1 MNIIL
6 LEKNEVGSDVVE
18 LTDHRATHIV
28 KVLGAIVGDVLQVGV
43 VNGNMGTGEVIEIH
57 KKRPHHVLIRIDLN
71 KPHLP
76 EPPIDLVLALPRPIM
91 LKRVLSQVTALGV
104 GKIFLINANRVEKS
118 FWNSSIITTP
128 ELYREHLVIGL
139 EQCVDTK
146 LPEVSLHNKFKPF
159 VEDYI
164 PKIFNNYEH
173 CVLADPSGELSIQQG
188 ITKKDGR
195 VLLAVGPEGGW
206 VEYEIEKFEE
216 YGFSICNMGDRILKV
231 DTAVIAL
238 HAYISAV
245 LKS

>member
-6 LEKNEVGSDVVE
+6 LEKNEVSGDVVE

-28 KVLGAIVGDVLQVGV
+28 KVLGVSIGSLLKVGV
-43 VNGNMGTGEVIEIH
+43 VEGDMGTGEVIEIH
-57 KKRPHHVLIRIDLN
+57 QKRPHRVLLKINLT

-76 EPPIDLVLALPRPIM
+76 ESPIDIVLALPRPIM
-91 LKRVLSQVTALGV
+91 LRRILSQVTALGV

-118 FWNSSIITTP
+118 FWKSSIITTP
-128 ELYREHLVIGL
+128 EQYREHLIIGL
-139 EQCVDTK
+139 EQCVDTR
-146 LPEVSLHNKFKPF
+146 LPQVSLHNRFKPF

-173 CVLADPSGELSIQQG
+173 CVLADPTGELAIQQS
-188 ITKKDGR
+188 ITKKNGR

-206 VEYEIEKFEE
+206 VNYEIEKFAE
-216 YGFSICNMGDRILKV
+216 YGFSICSMGNRILKV

-238 HAYISAV
+238 HSYISAV
-245 LKS
+245 LNS